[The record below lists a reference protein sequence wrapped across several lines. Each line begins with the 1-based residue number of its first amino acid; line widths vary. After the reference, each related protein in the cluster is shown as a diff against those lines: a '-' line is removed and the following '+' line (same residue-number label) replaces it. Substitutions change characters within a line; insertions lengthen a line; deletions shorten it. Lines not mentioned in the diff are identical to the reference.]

1 MHYIRLNQFS
11 KTPLYRQLKDSIKE
25 AIISGAIQHNE
36 MLPSEQDIMRDFAVS
51 ATVVKSAYREL
62 KKQGFILSY
71 KGKGTFVHYPKE
83 IFLTLPFGHVS
94 NQLIFTE
101 TKTVAVSMLEAASPI
116 QLRFGLNKPVMKMQ
130 RVIKTQHVLTIYQ
143 EIYSPFYSK
152 EDMMDLFNGNKSNK
166 PVLIP
171 ESVDLESVTCKNQH
185 GTKAANETEA
195 GFLNIE
201 MGSPLHTVMTTLE
214 ASKEIRYL
222 IMTYLR
228 GDKITFRFG
237 RNV

>member
-25 AIISGAIQHNE
+25 AIISGIVQHGD

-71 KGKGTFVHYPKE
+71 KGKGTFVHYPQG

-94 NQLIFTE
+94 NQLIITE
-101 TKTVAVSMLEAASPI
+101 AKTVNVSMLEAHSPI
-116 QLRFGLNKPVMKMQ
+116 QLRFGPTTPVMKMQ
-130 RVIKTQHVLTIYQ
+130 RVIKTQHILTIYQ

-166 PVLIP
+166 PVLVP
-171 ESVDLESVTCKNQH
+171 ESVDLESVTCNNLH

-195 GFLNIE
+195 SFLNIE
-201 MGSPLHTVMTTLE
+201 VGSPLHTVVTTIE
-214 ASKEIRYL
+214 ASKQIRYL
-222 IMTYLR
+222 VMTYLR

-237 RNV
+237 RNL